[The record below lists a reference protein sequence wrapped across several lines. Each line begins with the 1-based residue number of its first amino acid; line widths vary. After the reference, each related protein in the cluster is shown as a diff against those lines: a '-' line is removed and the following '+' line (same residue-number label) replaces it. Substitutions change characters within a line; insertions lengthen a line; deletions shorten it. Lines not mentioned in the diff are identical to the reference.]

1 MTNTSSDRKDYPRY
15 HLGPYLLLEGICFKT
30 TPGFIPMN
38 IQMYHKKKMPPIK
51 NGSAYPAAVVDTRL
65 GHGVDHPN
73 QVVNPYDDTFLP
85 IFFVMQN

>member
-1 MTNTSSDRKDYPRY
+1 
-15 HLGPYLLLEGICFKT
+15 
-30 TPGFIPMN
+30 MN

-51 NGSAYPAAVVDTRL
+51 HGSAYPAAVVDTRL

-85 IFFVMQN
+85 IFFLDAKLRKMPF